1 MVIYIVY
8 YFIYNQTHYQLTRIV
23 KIGFHKSLHDLDI
36 PAMLECSSTADSF
49 AGKGSY
55 GHTVEYEIEVYHSM
69 SISLKNYVQ
78 GNLNNQLIYQYQM
91 AQILQWILS

>member
-1 MVIYIVY
+1 
-8 YFIYNQTHYQLTRIV
+8 
-23 KIGFHKSLHDLDI
+23 
-36 PAMLECSSTADSF
+36 MLECSSTADTF

-78 GNLNNQLIYQYQM
+78 GNLNNQLIHQYQM
-91 AQILQWILS
+91 AQIL